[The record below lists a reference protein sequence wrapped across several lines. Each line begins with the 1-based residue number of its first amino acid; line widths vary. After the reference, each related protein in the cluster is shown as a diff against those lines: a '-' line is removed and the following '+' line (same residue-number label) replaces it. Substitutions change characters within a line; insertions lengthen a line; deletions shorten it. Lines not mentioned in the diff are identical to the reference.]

1 MQHYLLASKQ
11 GKTEKQTCLML
22 WMILKGSAVL
32 TLDYIME
39 KVFNAPVPEIV
50 AILRVKWF

>member
-1 MQHYLLASKQ
+1 
-11 GKTEKQTCLML
+11 ML

-32 TLDYIME
+32 TLDYIKE

>member
-1 MQHYLLASKQ
+1 
-11 GKTEKQTCLML
+11 ML